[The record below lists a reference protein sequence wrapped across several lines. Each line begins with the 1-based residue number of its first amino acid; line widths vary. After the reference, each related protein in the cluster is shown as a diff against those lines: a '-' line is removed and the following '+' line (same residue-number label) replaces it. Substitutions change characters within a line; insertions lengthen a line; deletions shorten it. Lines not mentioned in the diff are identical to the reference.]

1 MEANEIVLSPD
12 PRLRQECAV
21 IEEITPAIEALAEKM
36 KKMMFDNGGCGL
48 AAPQI
53 GELIQLVTIDC
64 DYSDKNDYDPYVL
77 INPVIVEQSDHLVPY
92 SEGCLSIPGISCE
105 IERPDH
111 VVVEAYD
118 LDANLIRYEA
128 SGDLFCVCLQHEIDH
143 LHGNTMF
150 ERLKPM
156 QRIKAVKEY
165 QDALARFEQCGI
177 VPRDE
182 MQRIGGVGQAARAS
196 GLARDIRTSHP
207 WGVFAG
213 ALRHESIVKTH
224 GDVMARL
231 MVRCREVLQSAE
243 YIDRL
248 LDLHGQEC
256 GNAGHPCPDYAA
268 PLAPSSLA
276 FGLVEGWRGETCH
289 VLLTDAE
296 GRIAAARIKDPSL
309 HNWLAL
315 ALAVRG
321 EGISDFPICNK
332 SFNLSYCGHDL

>member
-1 MEANEIVLSPD
+1 MEANGIVLSPD

-36 KKMMFDNGGCGL
+36 KKMMFENGGCGL

-77 INPVIVEQSDHLVPY
+77 INPVIVEQSDHLVPF

-156 QRIKAVKEY
+156 QRLKAVKEY
-165 QDALARFEQCGI
+165 QDALAGLEKDQI
-177 VPRDE
+177 VAAPAYIIPCSNILAALRNCARDD
-182 MQRIGGVGQAARAS
+182 IGGR
-196 GLARDIRTSHP
+196 P
-207 WGVFAG
+207 
-213 ALRHESIVKTH
+213 
-224 GDVMARL
+224 GDYV
-231 MVRCREVLQSAE
+231 
-243 YIDRL
+243 
-248 LDLHGQEC
+248 
-256 GNAGHPCPDYAA
+256 
-268 PLAPSSLA
+268 
-276 FGLVEGWRGETCH
+276 
-289 VLLTDAE
+289 DA
-296 GRIAAARIKDPSL
+296 
-309 HNWLAL
+309 
-315 ALAVRG
+315 V
-321 EGISDFPICNK
+321 
-332 SFNLSYCGHDL
+332 

>member
-1 MEANEIVLSPD
+1 MEANGIVPVAR
-12 PRLRQECAV
+12 PRLRQSAPSSRRSPGDRGACRED
-21 IEEITPAIEALAEKM
+21 EEDDVRQRRLRP
-36 KKMMFDNGGCGL
+36 

-77 INPVIVEQSDHLVPY
+77 INPVIVEQSDHLVPF

-165 QDALARFEQCGI
+165 QDALARG
-177 VPRDE
+177 
-182 MQRIGGVGQAARAS
+182 AR
-196 GLARDIRTSHP
+196 P
-207 WGVFAG
+207 
-213 ALRHESIVKTH
+213 
-224 GDVMARL
+224 
-231 MVRCREVLQSAE
+231 
-243 YIDRL
+243 
-248 LDLHGQEC
+248 
-256 GNAGHPCPDYAA
+256 
-268 PLAPSSLA
+268 
-276 FGLVEGWRGETCH
+276 GET
-289 VLLTDAE
+289 E
-296 GRIAAARIKDPSL
+296 
-309 HNWLAL
+309 
-315 ALAVRG
+315 
-321 EGISDFPICNK
+321 
-332 SFNLSYCGHDL
+332 

>member
-1 MEANEIVLSPD
+1 MEANGIVLSPD

-64 DYSDKNDYDPYVL
+64 DYSDKSDYDPYVL
-77 INPVIVEQSDHLVPY
+77 INPVIVEQSDHLVPF

-165 QDALARFEQCGI
+165 QDALARGRSTG
-177 VPRDE
+177 RD
-182 MQRIGGVGQAARAS
+182 GVGLTVPDAERRISSRAQTFSLCCETARGTICGRSATRGLRCS
-196 GLARDIRTSHP
+196 GSVRPGAVGSGR
-207 WGVFAG
+207 GVFADNCFVG
-213 ALRHESIVKTH
+213 RAAF
-224 GDVMARL
+224 MRL
-231 MVRCREVLQSAE
+231 FLCFWVYLF
-243 YIDRL
+243 L
-248 LDLHGQEC
+248 LNC
-256 GNAGHPCPDYAA
+256 
-268 PLAPSSLA
+268 
-276 FGLVEGWRGETCH
+276 
-289 VLLTDAE
+289 
-296 GRIAAARIKDPSL
+296 
-309 HNWLAL
+309 
-315 ALAVRG
+315 
-321 EGISDFPICNK
+321 
-332 SFNLSYCGHDL
+332 YCG

>member
-1 MEANEIVLSPD
+1 MEANGIVLSPD

-36 KKMMFDNGGCGL
+36 KKIMFENGGCGL

-77 INPVIVEQSDHLVPY
+77 INPVIVEQSDHLVPF

-128 SGDLFCVCLQHEIDH
+128 TGDLFCVCLQHEIDH

-156 QRIKAVKEY
+156 QRLKAVKEY
-165 QDALARFEQCGI
+165 QDALSRGLRCHSSVRPGA
-177 VPRDE
+177 
-182 MQRIGGVGQAARAS
+182 VGPGR
-196 GLARDIRTSHP
+196 
-207 WGVFAG
+207 GVFADNCFVG
-213 ALRHESIVKTH
+213 RAAFIAALS
-224 GDVMARL
+224 L
-231 MVRCREVLQSAE
+231 VLGIFVLVELLLRMGWVLGFPLLFVAVSA
-243 YIDRL
+243 
-248 LDLHGQEC
+248 
-256 GNAGHPCPDYAA
+256 
-268 PLAPSSLA
+268 
-276 FGLVEGWRGETCH
+276 LVEGRRPLC
-289 VLLTDAE
+289 VLC
-296 GRIAAARIKDPSL
+296 S
-309 HNWLAL
+309 W
-315 ALAVRG
+315 VRL
-321 EGISDFPICNK
+321 ILLC
-332 SFNLSYCGHDL
+332 LR